1 MRNLAVLICVLLFTA
16 TSHAR
21 WFETTDVEKGSSL
34 YADNCASCHG
44 ANAEGDKHWP
54 MPTSKGHYPAP
65 PLNGM
70 AHTWHHPLRQLV
82 ATVSFGNGAMPG
94 FQHQLTTQQI
104 LDILAFVQSRWP
116 DEIYADWSKMNQRHP
131 G

>member
-1 MRNLAVLICVLLFTA
+1 
-16 TSHAR
+16 
-21 WFETTDVEKGSSL
+21 
-34 YADNCASCHG
+34 
-44 ANAEGDKHWP
+44 

-94 FQHQLTTQQI
+94 FHHQLTTQQI
-104 LDILAFVQSRWP
+104 LDILAYVQSRWP